1 MQQVLLDN
9 RDRRILGLLQ
19 TAPEITAAEI
29 GERIGASQATCWRR
43 IRRLREE
50 GLIPDQVVTL
60 DRKKAGFNV
69 MVFAQVKLN
78 SQGRAD
84 LASFAEAIQSFPE
97 VLECYVLMGSVDFL
111 LRAWSVPVGMEIVIL
126 LGCGVTIAFGAY
138 FLSQAY
144 RVAQPA
150 VVAPFEYG
158 ALPLSLFWGVMLWGH
173 WPDATAMAGMT
184 LIVGSGLYVFY
195 RETMQGRRLTVRRF
209 LPRNR

>member
-1 MQQVLLDN
+1 MAGSPV
-9 RDRRILGLLQ
+9 RI
-19 TAPEITAAEI
+19 
-29 GERIGASQATCWRR
+29 
-43 IRRLREE
+43 
-50 GLIPDQVVTL
+50 IPAWT
-60 DRKKAGFNV
+60 F
-69 MVFAQVKLN
+69 
-78 SQGRAD
+78 
-84 LASFAEAIQSFPE
+84 
-97 VLECYVLMGSVDFL
+97 CSVP
-111 LRAWSVPVGMEIVIL
+111 WSVPVGMEIVIL

-209 LPRNR
+209 CREIGNFSKVLQPRLAFAA